1 MTTLSRRKFLKAGTA
16 GLLGAAGA
24 ASIVT
29 LPNAPNRALALQ
41 SPIDHTSL
49 HGGNIMAG
57 DVDPNQTNL
66 FDPTAMLTDFDYG
79 RVSTLPNGQTLR
91 EYDFFAVD
99 KEIEIAP
106 GVFYPAWA
114 YNGRVPGPTIR
125 AIEGDRIRPIFAASA
140 VVGRPDGDPERRE
153 LRHWQERFPEG
164 LVFPAGA
171 AQH

>member
-1 MTTLSRRKFLKAGTA
+1 MIPVSRRRFLKAGTA
-16 GLLGAAGA
+16 GLLGAVGA

-29 LPNAPNRALALQ
+29 LPNTADRALALQ
-41 SPIDHTSL
+41 PPIDHNSL
-49 HGGNIMAG
+49 HGGNVMTG
-57 DVDPNQTNL
+57 DVDPDQTNR

-79 RVSTLPNGQTLR
+79 QVSTLPNGQTLR

-125 AIEGDRIRPIFAASA
+125 ATEGDRIRINFVNGSSHPHSIHFHGFHLPDD
-140 VVGRPDGDPERRE
+140 GRI
-153 LRHWQERFPEG
+153 
-164 LVFPAGA
+164 
-171 AQH
+171 